1 MSLEI
6 VSKWQLYL
14 AKEHI
19 GKAYALYCI
28 GKAYT
33 LYIDTYDMMWYPL
46 NLGILSR
53 CCGMS
58 SFYLKVTTTAVW

>member
-19 GKAYALYCI
+19 GKAYASTKQRAM
-28 GKAYT
+28 G
-33 LYIDTYDMMWYPL
+33 
-46 NLGILSR
+46 S
-53 CCGMS
+53 
-58 SFYLKVTTTAVW
+58 